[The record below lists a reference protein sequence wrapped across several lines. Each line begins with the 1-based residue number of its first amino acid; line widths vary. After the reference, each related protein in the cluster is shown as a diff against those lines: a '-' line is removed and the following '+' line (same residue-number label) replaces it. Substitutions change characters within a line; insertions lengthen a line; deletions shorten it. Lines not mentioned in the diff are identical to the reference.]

1 MSSYRVTREAL
12 GARLRELRLG
22 AERDQEQL
30 AQQLGWSQSKVSR
43 IETGNVTPS
52 EADIAAWG
60 RAVNAPAE
68 AIAELQ
74 ARLEAV
80 RSEYSAWRRQ
90 FRGGTRSKQQDYIEL
105 EANTTR
111 LRVFE
116 PILVPGLLQTAE
128 YARYRL
134 ADVHALYGTP
144 DDLAEGVA
152 TRMQRQQ
159 VLYDQG
165 KRFQFLLL
173 ENVLR
178 LRLCPVEVLCGQ
190 LGHLLALSTL
200 SNLELGVIPADSQLA
215 TAPMH
220 GFWIFD
226 DELVTVETIAAELML
241 REPEEITLYG
251 NVFDAL
257 REAAQF
263 GDDMRLI
270 LAGLL
275 KELASA
281 D

>member
-1 MSSYRVTREAL
+1 LSSYRVTREAL

-52 EADIAAWG
+52 DADVVAWG
-60 RAVNAPAE
+60 RAVNATSDATGE
-68 AIAELQ
+68 LLARLQ
-74 ARLEAV
+74 AVKA
-80 RSEYSAWRRQ
+80 EYSVWRRQ

-105 EANTTR
+105 EAKTVR

-116 PILVPGLLQTAE
+116 PIVIPGLLQTAE

-144 DDLAEGVA
+144 DDIAEGVR

-159 VLYDQG
+159 ALYDPG

-173 ENVLR
+173 ESALR
-178 LRLCPVEVLCGQ
+178 LRLCPVEALRGQ

-200 SNLELGVIPADSQLA
+200 SNVELGVIPADSQVA

-241 REPEEITLYG
+241 REPDEIALYG
-251 NVFDAL
+251 NVFDTL
-257 REAAQF
+257 RIAARS
-263 GDDMRLI
+263 GDDMRLF

-275 KELASA
+275 KELAEG